1 VSAATRPGGKS
12 VESEARP
19 SFISEGHIATMFL
32 SQRAG
37 TVSLSRMLGPG
48 VAVGVRR
55 RDEVHYTAVPLT
67 LPEARALAF
76 ELLRQVDL
84 AEELPRVMLERASAS
99 NVPNPWAGQGAAMT
113 APRERA
119 DGSAFDPEFADTLPA
134 PPTPSALVCGR
145 DGCAHVFEMHE
156 EGRCAHTTYA
166 TNGRAER
173 CACLGF
179 VGNPPEGRGH
189 VPVCAT

>member
-1 VSAATRPGGKS
+1 M
-12 VESEARP
+12 
-19 SFISEGHIATMFL
+19 ATMFL
-32 SQRAG
+32 RERAG

-48 VAVGVRR
+48 VALGVRR
-55 RDEVHYTAVPLT
+55 RDEVGYTAVPLT

-84 AEELPRVMLERASAS
+84 ADELPRVMLERASAS
-99 NVPNPWAGQGAAMT
+99 NVPNPWGGQGAAMV
-113 APRERA
+113 ARERA

-134 PPTPSALVCGR
+134 PPVASALVCGR